1 MHACGDRESM
11 LSIKRLHEHTLSVVN
26 GDAQRQLTPTRI
38 GVLST
43 AHVNAERRNTVAV
56 RCRRAYA

>member
-1 MHACGDRESM
+1 M